1 MKYVKQFGI
10 ILFLSLLGELCHA
23 LLPLP
28 IPASIYGIVLLFLC
42 LELKVI
48 SVSSVKE
55 VSGFLIE
62 AMPIMFI
69 PAAAGLMDSWP
80 VIKDAWVSYT
90 VITVLSTF
98 VVMAVSGR
106 VVQFV
111 MRRSEKDKTEEEE
124 SKDERAV

>member
-28 IPASIYGIVLLFLC
+28 IPASIYGIMLLFLC

-48 SVSSVKE
+48 PVSSVKE

-80 VIKDAWVSYT
+80 VIKDAWVSY
-90 VITVLSTF
+90 

>member
-80 VIKDAWVSYT
+80 LIQKAWLPYG
-90 VITVLSTF
+90 VITLATTF
-98 VVMAVSGR
+98 AVMAASGKA
-106 VVQFV
+106 VQFMV
-111 MRRSEKDKTEEEE
+111 QFGAKRRG
-124 SKDERAV
+124 RP

>member
-23 LLPLP
+23 FLPLP

-69 PAAAGLMDSWP
+69 PAAVGLMDSWP
-80 VIKDAWVSYT
+80 VIKDAWISYA

-111 MRRSEKDKTEEEE
+111 MRRSEKDKAGEEG
-124 SKDERAV
+124 KKHERAV